1 MAVDFKKL
9 DRLDRIVVITA
20 AIALIALF
28 LPWYGVSSGPF
39 SASVSG
45 FSTGYGWLGALV
57 IVAAGVY
64 LLLLRSGS
72 NMPKTTMGPGV
83 LVLGASALGT
93 LLVVIRWIALPSG
106 SGGVAGVTSYSY
118 GPRIGIY
125 FALIAGIVQA
135 FISFKLFKASGESLP
150 WDEKKAASGEGA

>member
-9 DRLDRIVVITA
+9 DNLDRVVVITA

-28 LPWYGVSSGPF
+28 LPWYGVTAGPF

-45 FSTGYGWLGALV
+45 FSTSYGWLGALL
-57 IVAAGVY
+57 IIAAGVY
-64 LLLLRSGS
+64 LLLLRSGTA
-72 NMPKTTMGPGV
+72 MPKTSMGPGV
-83 LVLGASALGT
+83 LVLGASAIGT
-93 LLVVIRWIALPSG
+93 LLVIIRWLTLPK
-106 SGGVAGVTSYSY
+106 GGVTASYSY

-135 FISFKLFKASGESLP
+135 VISFRLFKASGEKLP
-150 WDEKKAASGEGA
+150 WDEKKSEA